1 MVGLCFHSVG
11 DLLTAGEAGA
21 SVGLD
26 VGCPGSFGGAFFRH
40 FGLRSAGMAF
50 LGNPDASKVSAS

>member
-50 LGNPDASKVSAS
+50 